1 MSSWCC
7 STCPYP
13 NPRPPYAVN
22 PTTYPRVTAAPYA
35 LYARLQDGE
44 APKWFA
50 PVFVQPPGKCASTIQ
65 QQFYPCDTTLAPIN
79 VYIPSNALSGLTGKP
94 AGYPVLSPRSCSM
107 RVCTSSSE
115 NVQQSREEGIRINV
129 QNGTWCKTPM
139 SSSEFLEY
147 SKAMDGVHHV
157 YVAPTEC
164 C

>member
-13 NPRPPYAVN
+13 NPLPPYAIN
-22 PTTYPRVTAAPYA
+22 AKYPRVTAAPYA
-35 LYARLQDGE
+35 LYARFTDDVPPE
-44 APKWFA
+44 WFA
-50 PVFVQPPGKCASTIQ
+50 PVFVQPPGKCVQTTPHP
-65 QQFYPCDTTLAPIN
+65 FYLCDTTLAPIN
-79 VYIPSNALSGLTGKP
+79 VFIPDALSGQTGKP

-115 NVQQSREEGIRINV
+115 NIQQTREEGIRINV

-139 SSSEFLEY
+139 SSSEFLDY
-147 SKAMDGVHHV
+147 SKAMDGVQHV
-157 YVAPTEC
+157 YVAPTDC